1 MCFAV
6 TVLCGHMDG
15 TWMPPQCLCDQSWAS
30 HNGSGNPPPLSLTFI
45 SIFHTQLSMHT
56 QIKAWLYLTC
66 YLKHTEFM
74 GKTSVSEWESVTFS
88 GFHTGNIL
96 VYNVCSSSN
105 SWKKTKCKLETTN
118 VILLN
123 AANLKVQH
131 TLQAAVV
138 KLAWQQSSNGAMKQS
153 RFLSPGMC
161 SVCCGHN
168 QEN

>member
-1 MCFAV
+1 M
-6 TVLCGHMDG
+6 
-15 TWMPPQCLCDQSWAS
+15 
-30 HNGSGNPPPLSLTFI
+30 
-45 SIFHTQLSMHT
+45 
-56 QIKAWLYLTC
+56 
-66 YLKHTEFM
+66 
-74 GKTSVSEWESVTFS
+74 TFS

-105 SWKKTKCKLETTN
+105 SWKKTKRKLETTN
-118 VILLN
+118 VILLY

>member
-1 MCFAV
+1 M
-6 TVLCGHMDG
+6 LCSDCALRSHGWHMDAP
-15 TWMPPQCLCDQSWAS
+15 TVPLWPKLSLTQWIWK
-30 HNGSGNPPPLSLTFI
+30 PPPRSLTFI
-45 SIFHTQLSMHT
+45 SIFHTQLSLHT

-66 YLKHTEFM
+66 DLKHTEFM

-105 SWKKTKCKLETTN
+105 SWKRTKRKLETTN
-118 VILLN
+118 VILLY
-123 AANLKVQH
+123 AANLEVQH

-153 RFLSPGMC
+153 RFLWPGMC